1 MSAAGAVARLE
12 GVRKIAVLRPNAV
25 GDFVFAL
32 PALHA
37 LKRAYPEAELVLLGL
52 PWHAAFLAERPGP
65 VDRVLAVP
73 PLAGVGL
80 APGVDDG
87 DTRRRFVA
95 AMQDES
101 FDIACQMYG
110 GGRYSNPLVSAFGAR
125 PPSGAR
131 AGTHLSSADGAP
143 ALDRWVP
150 YAEPANRR
158 LALLEVA
165 ALAGA
170 AQVVLEQELAVT
182 VADREAA
189 TAVLRRA
196 KAQPADAAAP
206 PAAVLSPAAPVTP
219 GSPPTSA
226 APSAVGATPASPL
239 PPGALASAT
248 LAIPGPPPASAPQ
261 SDAPLVLLQPGSSDP
276 RRCWPPASFAA
287 VGDALAAM
295 GARIAVNGSSEE
307 APLVR
312 RVIRAM
318 RHPAIDLSGKLDLGG
333 LCGLIERAAC
343 VVSNDTGP
351 LHLALAIGTPGVGI
365 FWLTNLIE
373 GAPLRPSLLHAA
385 LSLRQDCPVCGLPN
399 RRQRCS
405 HEASFV
411 ADVPVEQ
418 VIRLAQ
424 EVLGT
429 A

>member
-1 MSAAGAVARLE
+1 MSAVDGMVRLD

-52 PWHAAFLAERPGP
+52 PWHGAFLAERPGP
-65 VDRVLAVP
+65 VDRVVAVP

-87 DTRRRFVA
+87 DARRRFVA
-95 AMQDES
+95 AMQDEG

-110 GGRYSNPLVSAFGAR
+110 GGRYSNPLLASFGAR
-125 PPSGAR
+125 LTIGAR
-131 AGTHLSSADGAP
+131 ADGAP

-150 YAEPANRR
+150 YLEPANRR

-189 TAVLRRA
+189 AGVLRRA
-196 KAQPADAAAP
+196 KALPAGAAAAATAAAAP
-206 PAAVLSPAAPVTP
+206 ASPSAALA
-219 GSPPTSA
+219 TSA
-226 APSAVGATPASPL
+226 PPLSACSAS
-239 PPGALASAT
+239 SAA
-248 LAIPGPPPASAPQ
+248 LAIPAPLSASVPK

-295 GARIAVNGSSEE
+295 GARIAVNGTSEE

-312 RVIRAM
+312 RVVRAM

-351 LHLALAIGTPGVGI
+351 LHLALAIGRPCVGI
-365 FWLTNLIE
+365 FWLTNVID
-373 GAPLRPSLLHAA
+373 GAPLRPSLLRAA

-399 RRQRCS
+399 LRQRCS

-418 VIRLAQ
+418 VIRMAQ

-429 A
+429 VPR